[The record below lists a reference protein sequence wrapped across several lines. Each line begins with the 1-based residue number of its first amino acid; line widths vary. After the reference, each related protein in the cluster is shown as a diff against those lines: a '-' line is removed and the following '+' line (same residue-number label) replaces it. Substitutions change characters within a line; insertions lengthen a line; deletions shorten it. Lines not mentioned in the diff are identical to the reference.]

1 MTEQFPGYSS
11 EQPATPDAERIARLE
26 AALTEAQEQ
35 RREAEGS
42 AHKLRLWQW
51 AVNTAMSSPL
61 PENSVGANHCW
72 RDLRA
77 RDGAEVSVLG
87 YLQDGT
93 WSWSLSRDDENAAEN
108 QQFQIFDLHTDDPG
122 EVTVTLRPE
131 DEWTRGME
139 LSPEVV
145 EALYLQ
151 VKDGV
156 PLGPTA
162 YRNDARFK

>member
-1 MTEQFPGYSS
+1 MSEQFPSHNP
-11 EQPATPDAERIARLE
+11 EQAATPDAERLAQLE
-26 AALTEAQEQ
+26 AALAEAQEQ

-61 PENSVGANHCW
+61 TEDSVGANRCR

-87 YLQDGT
+87 YFQDST
-93 WSWSLSRDDENAAEN
+93 WSWSLSRENDGAPEN
-108 QQFQIFDLHTDDPG
+108 QQFQIFDLHVDDPG
-122 EVTVTLRPE
+122 EVTVTLRSE

-139 LSPEVV
+139 LSSEVV
-145 EALYLQ
+145 EALHLQ
-151 VKDGV
+151 VQDAV
-156 PLGPTA
+156 PLGPTV
-162 YRNDARFK
+162 YKSLP